1 MSEKEKPNV
10 DKDEFKAPVI
20 RGVLINLIWDTMYQS
35 IFNEKIKPA
44 LTFEEVHILQNRLDE
59 YVEMIKFKAL
69 TEFDEQPDSKTPI
82 NDSSYVK

>member
-1 MSEKEKPNV
+1 MSEKDGP
-10 DKDEFKAPVI
+10 PII
-20 RGVLINLIWDTMYQS
+20 RGVLINVIWETMYQC
-35 IFNEKIKPA
+35 IFNKTIDPP